1 MSTDG
6 GTAQSRFR
14 GTLLRLSAW
23 VVQLSGGVMAWV
35 GFMMWS
41 GNRQAP
47 QDNIFRRGDPYG
59 VYPAGLSQIVDLTAR
74 HPWLT
79 GGFMS
84 ALVTLLGGAMFV
96 GGQGLS
102 RRSRRHFVAIIRSPA
117 EIDGVPFVLYL
128 RSFRDD
134 PARRKGDINTVRG
147 VGGMLGDLTLS
158 PLSEEEQL
166 AAVLAKVAP
175 MVAVGRPG
183 EPLPEVGAGRMYLP
197 LDDWQEPVRALMRQ
211 ARLVV
216 LALGPGPGTMWELVE
231 AVRLV
236 PRERLV
242 LLVPLEPEEYEEFR
256 QAYRGESRA
265 RYGSVIMDLPDHPAE
280 SAGLFAQGRLGIK
293 SLIYFSAEGE
303 AAFVR
308 LDEVRAGHVN
318 QAYKR
323 FEQALG
329 PVLRRA
335 ADQPRRSRR
344 GRG

>member
-1 MSTDG
+1 M
-6 GTAQSRFR
+6 
-14 GTLLRLSAW
+14 
-23 VVQLSGGVMAWV
+23 VQLSGGAMVNV
-35 GFMMWS
+35 GFVVWLS
-41 GNRQAP
+41 NREAP
-47 QDNIFRRGDPYG
+47 QDNIFVRGDPYG
-59 VYPAGLSQIVDLTAR
+59 MHPPVLAQIVEFTAR

-84 ALVTLLGGAMFV
+84 ALVTLLGGAVFSV
-96 GGQGLS
+96 GRGIG
-102 RRSRRHFVAIIRSPA
+102 RRSRRHFVTIIRSPA
-117 EIDGVPFVLYL
+117 ELAGVPFVLYL
-128 RSFRDD
+128 RSFTDD
-134 PARRKGDINTVRG
+134 PARRKGDINTIRG

-197 LDDWQEPVRALMRQ
+197 LDAWQEPVRELMRQ

-242 LLVPLEPEEYEEFR
+242 LLVPLEREGYEEFR
-256 QAYRGESRA
+256 QAFREESRA
-265 RYGSVIMDLPDHPAE
+265 RYGRTVADLPDHPPKPD
-280 SAGLFAQGRLGIK
+280 GLLAQGRLGIK

-303 AAFVR
+303 ATFVL
-308 LDEVRAGHVN
+308 LDQVRAGHVN

-323 FEQALG
+323 FEHALG

-344 GRG
+344 GRR